1 MVAIDVNRIGVLGT
15 GQVGQTLARRFAAV
29 GYAVTVGARSR
40 DSASLNAFADDDGI
54 ETGSFEDAA
63 TYGDL
68 VVNATNGG
76 NSEGALS
83 LAGAR
88 NLAGK
93 PIIDLANDLE
103 PVESGY
109 PKPRASAD
117 SSLGQRLQAA
127 FPDARVVKALNT
139 MNCQVMADP
148 SLVEGDHVVFL
159 SGDDADAKDTVRQ
172 ILARLGWRDVQMVDL
187 GGIDSAAATEMMMS
201 VWMRVRVARGMDAP
215 PFNWAVNSG

>member
-1 MVAIDVNRIGVLGT
+1 MAIDVNRIGVLGT

-63 TYGDL
+63 TFGDV

-76 NSEGALS
+76 NSEAALS

-93 PIIDLANDLE
+93 PVIDLANDLE
-103 PVESGY
+103 PVEGGY

-159 SGDDADAKDTVRQ
+159 SGDDVDAKDTVRQ

>member
-1 MVAIDVNRIGVLGT
+1 MAIDVNRIGVLGT

-63 TYGDL
+63 TFGDI

-76 NSEGALS
+76 NSEAALS

-127 FPDARVVKALNT
+127 FPEARVIKALNT

>member
-63 TYGDL
+63 TFGDV

-76 NSEGALS
+76 NSEAALS

-127 FPDARVVKALNT
+127 FPEARVVKALNT